1 MSRYRIVI
9 QRIDDD
15 TQPEQ
20 VTELDRI
27 EVPHLD
33 ARSLQKETA
42 LDQLETQTLAQGQ
55 AVMRRLLVRQWE
67 GVEAQLVAGYRELFS
82 PQAGE
87 RGRPCPAESGQPPG
101 DPAPAAPGAGAHRR
115 QRPRPARQ

>member
-27 EVPHLD
+27 DIPHLD
-33 ARSLQKETA
+33 ARSLQQETA
-42 LDQLETQTLAQGQ
+42 LDQLETHTLAQGQ
-55 AVMRRLLVRQWE
+55 EVMRRLLVRQWE
-67 GVEAQLVAGYRELFS
+67 GVEQQLVEGYRELFP
-82 PQAGE
+82 PQTGE
-87 RGRPCPAESGQPPG
+87 RGRSRPLESGQPGG
-101 DPAPAAPGAGAHRR
+101 DSAPATPGAGAQR
-115 QRPRPARQ
+115 RPRACPAR